1 MPMSKIRKKL
11 QDKLRRKY
19 SWSTNTDHN
28 SGAML
33 IKSNASSHMNARKDK
48 YVIDLSVYISDYIAR
63 KKIHDSKK
71 SHDLREIVLYLTK
84 CKQQSDGTFKY
95 DRPQLEAYLSF
106 EELELI
112 YNIAKEY
119 IEEIRSDISNEKGND
134 LT

>member
-1 MPMSKIRKKL
+1 MSMSKIRKKL

-19 SWSTNTDHN
+19 SWSTNTNHN

-33 IKSNASSHMNARKDK
+33 IKPNASSHMTARKDK
-48 YVIDLSVYISDYIAR
+48 YVIDLSVYIDDYIAKR
-63 KKIHDSKK
+63 KLRGSKE
-71 SHDLREIVLYLTK
+71 SHAWGEIVLYLTK
-84 CKQQSDGTFKY
+84 YNQQADGTFKY
-95 DRPQLEAYLSF
+95 DRPQLEVRLSF